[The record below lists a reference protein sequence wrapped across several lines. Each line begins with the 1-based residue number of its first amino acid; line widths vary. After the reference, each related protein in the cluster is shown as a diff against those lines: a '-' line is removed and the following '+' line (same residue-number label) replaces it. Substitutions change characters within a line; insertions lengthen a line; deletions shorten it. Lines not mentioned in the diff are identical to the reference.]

1 MLEQANKV
9 GEAGVMMGAAT
20 AVRRVSLF
28 FMLVIA
34 LIFGLD
40 AMIGFGLRHI
50 ETGPY
55 GASNKIMQG
64 QVNAQILISG
74 SSRALSHY
82 DPRIIQAETGR
93 SAFNLGRNGSQTD
106 MQLAVLRAYL
116 EHNRKPEMVLH
127 NLDSF
132 SFEATRRVYNPGQ
145 YVPYLYENA
154 LYQPLQEIDSNT
166 FRRRYLPVYG
176 YVVDD
181 MSFSWMLGL
190 GRLFGWNPAEDHFQ
204 GFNPRPAEW
213 TDEFQRFKVANP
225 KGVSWPIDPEG
236 VRDVEALLRM
246 CQEKNIKL
254 VLVYSPEFLEMQKM
268 TQNREQVFDKF
279 RDFATRYRVPLWDY
293 SDWKYAASTQYFQNS
308 QHLNAAGAT
317 VFSQD
322 VAHRLQG
329 GFEMQ
334 AEGSMRSA
342 K

>member
-9 GEAGVMMGAAT
+9 GEAGGMLGTAG

-28 FMLVIA
+28 FVLVIA

-40 AMIGFGLRHI
+40 AMISFGLRHV

-64 QVNAQILISG
+64 QVNAQIVISG
-74 SSRALSHY
+74 SSRSLSHY

-145 YVPYLYENA
+145 YVPYLYESA
-154 LYQPLQEIDSNT
+154 LYQPLQAIDPNT

-190 GRLFGWNPAEDHFQ
+190 ARLFGWNPAEDHFQ

-225 KGVSWPIDPEG
+225 QGVRWPIDPEG

-268 TQNREQVFDKF
+268 TQNREEVFDKF
-279 RDFATRYRVPLWDY
+279 RGLATRYQVPFWDY

-308 QHLNAAGAT
+308 QHLNAEGAR

-322 VAHRLQG
+322 VAYRLQG
-329 GFEMQ
+329 GFAMQ